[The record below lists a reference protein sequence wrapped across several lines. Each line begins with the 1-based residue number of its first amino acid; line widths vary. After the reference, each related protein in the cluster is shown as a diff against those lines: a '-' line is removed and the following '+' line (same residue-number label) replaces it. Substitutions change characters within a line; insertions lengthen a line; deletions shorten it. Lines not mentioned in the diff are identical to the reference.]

1 MKKILIAGLVLI
13 LSSFTFLNNKPVAE
27 KAEAKA
33 AFELINDIR
42 HNPDGY
48 SKILGVKLN
57 TVKSMPSLIWNDT
70 LAKVAEAKAIDM
82 CSRNFFGHV
91 NPEGYGLNYFINKAG
106 YKLSDNW
113 LKDKSANYFESIQ
126 AGAVNGQDA
135 VGYLIVDEN
144 IPSLGHR
151 KHLLGIGDWNASLTD
166 IGIGF
171 VKNPNPNS
179 MYKSFMCVIIA
190 KHS

>member
-1 MKKILIAGLVLI
+1 MKKILIAGLVVV
-13 LSSFTFLNNKPVAE
+13 LSSFTFLSNKPVPE

-33 AFELINDIR
+33 AFELINAMR
-42 HNPDGY
+42 HNPRAF
-48 SKILGVKLN
+48 SKALGVSLN
-57 TVKSMPSLIWNDT
+57 NVKAMPALVWNDT

-82 CSRNFFGHV
+82 CSRNYFGHV
-91 NPEGYGLNYFINKAG
+91 NPEGFGMNYYINKAG
-106 YKLSDNW
+106 YKLNAYW
-113 LKDKSANYFESIQ
+113 LKQKSANYFESIQ
-126 AGAVNGQDA
+126 AGASNGEDA
-135 VGYLIVDEN
+135 VGYLVVDEN

-179 MYKSFMCVIIA
+179 MYKSFMCVLIA
-190 KHS
+190 RHE